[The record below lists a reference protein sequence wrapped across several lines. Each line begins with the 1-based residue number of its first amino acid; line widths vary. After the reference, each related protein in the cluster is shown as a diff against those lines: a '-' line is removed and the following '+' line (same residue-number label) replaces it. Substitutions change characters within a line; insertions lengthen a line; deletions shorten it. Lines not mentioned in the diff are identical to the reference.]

1 MKNKIVRMLLGATLV
16 VAFVGVASR
25 SQAADGQKVPLK
37 TELPKPMLAGT
48 PKPITIPNVE
58 PELTGLRPDFL
69 IPAGCCNLADKKKV
83 TASDKEPVVG
93 ELTLIT
99 DGDKSAEEGS
109 YVELAA
115 GKQWVQIDLEKKS
128 EIYAILVW
136 HFHSQKRVYHDVVV
150 QVSDDPDFIKDVK
163 TVFNNDTDN
172 SLGLGVGKD
181 MGFIENY
188 QGKLID
194 AKGVQGRY
202 VRLYSNGNTSNNM
215 NHYIEVEV
223 WGKPAK

>member
-1 MKNKIVRMLLGATLV
+1 MKNTMRLLLGAALAVALVGTLACV
-16 VAFVGVASR
+16 S
-25 SQAADGQKVPLK
+25 AADEQKVPLK
-37 TELPKPMLAGT
+37 TELPHPMLAGT

-58 PELTGLRPDFL
+58 PELQGLRPDFL
-69 IPAGCCNLADKKKV
+69 IPAGCSNLALGKKV

-128 EIYAILVW
+128 EIFAVIVW
-136 HFHSQKRVYHDVVV
+136 HFHSQKRVYRDVVV
-150 QVSDDPDFIKDVK
+150 QVSDDPDFIKDVR
-163 TVFNNDTDN
+163 TVFNNDAEN
-172 SLGLGVGKD
+172 SLGLGVGRD

-194 AKGVQGRY
+194 SKGVKGRY

-223 WGKPAK
+223 WGRLAK